1 MDVRQFVTCWKTEK
15 NSYLSAIRSGENAA
29 GCQLKE
35 LGLSA
40 EQSEKLWAALDTA
53 LTDVFYTLLL
63 GLDGCAQ
70 IGGVQET
77 FQIRDEAGNLIS
89 EYGGLEAEAYEQFQS
104 EA

>member
-1 MDVRQFVTCWKTEK
+1 MDAREFVARWKREK
-15 NSYLSAIRSGENAA
+15 ESYLAFVQSGDGLAGKQFAA
-29 GCQLKE
+29 
-35 LGLSA
+35 LGLPPDQQA
-40 EQSEKLWAALDTA
+40 QLWAALDTA

-77 FQIRDEAGNLIS
+77 FRIHDEAGNVIS
-89 EYGGLEAEAYEQFQS
+89 ESGDLETEAYEQFQA